1 MPTNSMLNEVWQTL
15 EIKYNNLK
23 RTKTYDN
30 ERQILYIKNQVRHT
44 KTRKSDFRWRE
55 NYDLIEWKIL
65 WQQKK
70 TEDKKT
76 EEPIPL
82 ID

>member
-1 MPTNSMLNEVWQTL
+1 MPTNSKLNEVWQTL
-15 EIKYNNLK
+15 EIKYNDLK
-23 RTKTYDN
+23 RPKTYDN
-30 ERQILYIKNQVRHT
+30 ERQILHIKNQVRHT

-70 TEDKKT
+70 KKQKT
-76 EEPIPL
+76 EKQKNPFH
-82 ID
+82 